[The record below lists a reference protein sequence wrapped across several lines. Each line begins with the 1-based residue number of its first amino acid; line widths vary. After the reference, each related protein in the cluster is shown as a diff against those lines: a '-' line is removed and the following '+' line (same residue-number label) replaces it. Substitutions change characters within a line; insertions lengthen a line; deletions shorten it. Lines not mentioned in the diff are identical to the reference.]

1 MPITENEMVKEL
13 EQKIKSDSWNKVD
26 PEDAI
31 CEDLA
36 GMRLYDEPLWG
47 FGDALD
53 PLFETWKRPEV
64 IHPEAMLPRDWLAE
78 AKTVISYFF
87 PFTEQIRH
95 ANAEDMARTSD
106 AWLHGRIEGQEM
118 ISAVGRELCHILEK
132 AGYKAV
138 CPSLNP
144 LFRMLA
150 DYTSNWSERHAAYIC
165 GLGTFG
171 LSKGLITSKGI
182 AGRFGSVITSCAFPV
197 TKRPYEGLTD
207 YCIMCGKC
215 QRNCPAHAIDK
226 TKGCLAGK
234 DHALCSAYI
243 KENTRPPHGPHK
255 KVRYGCGKCQVDVP
269 CAAGI
274 PKGRGKSGSILV

>member
-1 MPITENEMVKEL
+1 
-13 EQKIKSDSWNKVD
+13 
-26 PEDAI
+26 
-31 CEDLA
+31 
-36 GMRLYDEPLWG
+36 
-47 FGDALD
+47 
-53 PLFETWKRPEV
+53 
-64 IHPEAMLPRDWLAE
+64 
-78 AKTVISYFF
+78 
-87 PFTEQIRH
+87 
-95 ANAEDMARTSD
+95 
-106 AWLHGRIEGQEM
+106 M

-150 DYTSNWSERHAAYIC
+150 DYTSNWSERHAAHIC

-215 QRNCPAHAIDK
+215 SATVRPMQSTKPKAAWLGKITCSVPRISKRIPDRRMVHTRKYAMAVGNARWMFPAPPGSLR
-226 TKGCLAGK
+226 KGGNRVLYWF
-234 DHALCSAYI
+234 D
-243 KENTRPPHGPHK
+243 
-255 KVRYGCGKCQVDVP
+255 
-269 CAAGI
+269 
-274 PKGRGKSGSILV
+274 